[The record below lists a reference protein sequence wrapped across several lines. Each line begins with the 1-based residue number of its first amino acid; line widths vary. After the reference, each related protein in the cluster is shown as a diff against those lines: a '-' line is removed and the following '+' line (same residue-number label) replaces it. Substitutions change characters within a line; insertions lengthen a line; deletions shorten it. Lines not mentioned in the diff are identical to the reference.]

1 MYKLSYYSFFSDPVG
16 KDQQRVAYSTRGGK
30 MILIT
35 GAAYELIAN
44 ELAAH
49 LPGPYLQKLLDA
61 MILVPADENELES
74 VIGENVE
81 AVNVAGGQL
90 NEVIQ
95 PTAMCQLGC
104 YYCGQQHTK
113 TSMSEPIMEE
123 LVEKIVEK
131 FKAGGYSSLYISW
144 FGAEPL
150 MALPQ
155 MRVIYRLLTE
165 KIADPA
171 VKIGGK
177 IVTNGLSLKEKIFE
191 ELMTKFNIDTIEI
204 TLDGLGKYHDE
215 HRYTKAG
222 GESFDLIYRNLKAAL
237 RGTSFQGRN
246 SPIIIRCNVDRKNID
261 GVEPLI
267 RQLALDGLH
276 TKIRKLYF
284 IGVYSWAGNEAHKN
298 NVSKEEFAMQHLK
311 WEILKIKLGYPFGA
325 TLYPRKKVTCIAVG
339 GDSEVYDAYG
349 NIYNCTEISY
359 ADYYPAGQYQTG
371 HLLEEPLRVEGKKP
385 FNDWYETVRSGDR
398 FPCTRCRMLPICGGS
413 CPKSWMEGNPACPTF
428 KFSLLQEIKLKY
440 LLATT
445 EEKELTAELDHFE
458 DRMELHDFSRLE

>member
-246 SPIIIRCNVDRKNID
+246 SPIIIRCNVDKKNID

-298 NVSKEEFAMQHLK
+298 NVSKEAFAMQHLK